1 MELSL
6 KFAECDTAILLLP
19 MTPRNMLERSLIY
32 VGATRA
38 KRKNIIITENNALE
52 YAISNTQKQNR
63 FSGLNAQ
70 VRKIAK

>member
-1 MELSL
+1 
-6 KFAECDTAILLLP
+6 
-19 MTPRNMLERSLIY
+19 MLERILIY

>member
-1 MELSL
+1 
-6 KFAECDTAILLLP
+6 